1 MDTVMY
7 VDGRKDDRDRKRLI
21 KAGKI
26 LLWAVMIGISVFLAS
41 RSLIMM

>member
-1 MDTVMY
+1 MY
-7 VDGRKDDRDRKRLI
+7 VDGRKEERDKKRLI

-26 LLWAVMIGISVFLAS
+26 LLWAAMIGVSVFLAS